1 MRLTLDRRAYL
12 CLLAITFVT
21 AIGNTGLISIMPA
34 IGRVIGI
41 TDTLVA
47 SIFSLSA
54 LVWAMASPWWAG
66 VADRR
71 GRKPLIL
78 LGLVGFVGSMAG
90 CGLAVFAGLQGLLA
104 PAVTFAC
111 FFLVRA
117 SYGLFGSASATA
129 AQAYVADRTEGFG
142 RVRALTGQAGALSLG
157 TIVGPAL
164 APFLI
169 LPPLA
174 LAMPM
179 VLFGAAGLVVLATT
193 AWMIPSEARQRGAGA
208 GAGATATA
216 VPRMWR
222 DAHVAPFF
230 RFGIIL
236 ASAQAMNLY
245 TLGFVVIDRLGGAP
259 LTAQKAVG
267 LAMVGGALASLIA
280 QWVVVGW
287 LRLTP
292 TAMTQ
297 WGAGLA
303 ALGNLLMM
311 AGGDYGSLAMGF
323 AVACFGYGMGRP
335 GFAAGASLAAGPT
348 HQGRVAG
355 TVSSI
360 AGASIVAPPIVSVLL
375 YEWWAPAPFVLASAA
390 LLAITVYSLRNPVI
404 SAARAN
410 VS

>member
-1 MRLTLDRRAYL
+1 MRPTLDRDAYL

-54 LVWAMASPWWAG
+54 LVWATASPWWAG

-78 LGLVGFVGSMAG
+78 VGLVGFAGSMAG
-90 CGLAVFAGLQGLLA
+90 CGLAVYAGLQGMLA
-104 PAVTFAC
+104 PALTFAC

-129 AQAYVADRTEGFG
+129 AQAYVADRTEGLS

-179 VLFGAAGLVVLATT
+179 FLFGAAGLVVLAMS
-193 AWMIPSEARQRGAGA
+193 ARMIPSEPRRQASGAGA
-208 GAGATATA
+208 GDGAA
-216 VPRMWR
+216 PRMWR

-259 LTAQKAVG
+259 IAAQKAVG

-280 QWVVVGW
+280 QWAIVGW

-297 WGAGLA
+297 WGGALA
-303 ALGNLLMM
+303 AAGNLLMM
-311 AGGDYGSLAMGF
+311 AGGGYASLAAGF
-323 AVACFGYGMGRP
+323 AIASFGYGLGRP

-360 AGASIVAPPIVSVLL
+360 AGASIVAPPIMAVLL

-390 LLAITVYSLRNPVI
+390 LIAVTVYSLRNPAI

>member
-1 MRLTLDRRAYL
+1 MRRALDRNAYL
-12 CLLAITFVT
+12 CLLAITFFT

-41 TDTLVA
+41 SDTLVA

-54 LVWAMASPWWAG
+54 LVWATASPWWAR

-78 LGLVGFVGSMAG
+78 VGLVGFAGSMVG
-90 CGLAVFAGLQGLLA
+90 CGVAIHAGLAGLLA
-104 PAVTFAC
+104 PASTFAC

-129 AQAYVADRTEGFG
+129 SQAYVADRTEGFS
-142 RVRALTGQAGALSLG
+142 RVRALSGQAGALSLG

-179 VLFGAAGLVVLATT
+179 FLFGAVGLVVLAMS
-193 AWMIPSEARQRGAGA
+193 AWMIPPEARRQAGGAGDA
-208 GAGATATA
+208 GAA
-216 VPRMWR
+216 PSRMWR
-222 DAHVAPFF
+222 DAQVAPFF

-259 LTAQKAVG
+259 IAAQKAVG

-287 LRLTP
+287 FRLTP

-297 WGAGLA
+297 WGGALA
-303 ALGNLLMM
+303 AAGNLLMM
-311 AGGDYGSLAMGF
+311 AGADYASLAAGF
-323 AVACFGYGMGRP
+323 AIASFGYGLGRP
-335 GFAAGASLAAGPT
+335 GFAAGASLAAGAT
-348 HQGRVAG
+348 EQGRVAG

-360 AGASIVAPPIVSVLL
+360 AGASIVAPPIVAVLL
-375 YEWWAPAPFVLASAA
+375 YEWWTPAPFVLASAA
-390 LLAITVYSLRNPVI
+390 LAAITVYSLRNPAI
-404 SAARAN
+404 SAVRPN